1 MYNNNNIII
10 IIIII
15 HDSVYGAVVTVIAS
29 ICPIHI
35 MTAEQRQANWP
46 KLLVGLY
53 IYYYSFLLLGMKADY
68 YNFVLIT
75 QRESWYL

>member
-1 MYNNNNIII
+1 MYNNNNNNNI

-46 KLLVGLY
+46 KLLV
-53 IYYYSFLLLGMKADY
+53 IHYYSFVLLGMKADY